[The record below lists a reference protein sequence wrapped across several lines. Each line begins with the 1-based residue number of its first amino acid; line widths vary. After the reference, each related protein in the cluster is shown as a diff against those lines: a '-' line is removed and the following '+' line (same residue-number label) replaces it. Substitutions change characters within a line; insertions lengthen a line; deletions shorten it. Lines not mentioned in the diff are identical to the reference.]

1 MDKAVWCLSKTPG
14 KRTSTYCTRAEG
26 QKNNW
31 NQFNQYR
38 QRPSAGTSGGRTTV
52 SPHGRAGLSS
62 LPLGSGLPSVPEAA
76 TAGRRSENTYPP
88 ILGLS
93 WVSVTNLALLP
104 ALEPTPPLRRAR
116 AQKTSGTSPRSGSLQ
131 SRRRKGCRES
141 TAGPV
146 QSKGGIAAAGII

>member
-31 NQFNQYR
+31 NQFDQYR

-93 WVSVTNLALLP
+93 WVSVTNLALVP
-104 ALEPTPPLRRAR
+104 ALEPTPPTPAR
-116 AQKTSGTSPRSGSLQ
+116 ACAENLWDVTALRKSPKPSAQGLPGKYGR
-131 SRRRKGCRES
+131 
-141 TAGPV
+141 AGA
-146 QSKGGIAAAGII
+146 K